1 MSMNAEFLEAQE
13 EKARREA
20 EDEAMGRGT
29 SSTTRKKRKA
39 NTGVAGSAAE
49 ATLQALQVRLPAIS
63 AAVDARLL
71 ALLGLPRQHLW
82 YMSCASLRLSAVL
95 LLLAFLVCRDSIS
108 L

>member
-49 ATLQALQVRLPAIS
+49 ATLQALQVPLPCHLCSCRCS
-63 AAVDARLL
+63 ACTAWSV
-71 ALLGLPRQHLW
+71 
-82 YMSCASLRLSAVL
+82 
-95 LLLAFLVCRDSIS
+95 
-108 L
+108 

>member
-63 AAVDARLL
+63 SAVDAQPALVGLTRQYLSLILRRSRLTT
-71 ALLGLPRQHLW
+71 
-82 YMSCASLRLSAVL
+82 
-95 LLLAFLVCRDSIS
+95 
-108 L
+108 

>member
-49 ATLQALQVRLPAIS
+49 ATLQALQVRSPSISESLCCRSPLWS
-63 AAVDARLL
+63 AAA
-71 ALLGLPRQHLW
+71 APLW
-82 YMSCASLRLSAVL
+82 YCA
-95 LLLAFLVCRDSIS
+95 AFV
-108 L
+108 

>member
-63 AAVDARLL
+63 E
-71 ALLGLPRQHLW
+71 
-82 YMSCASLRLSAVL
+82 SLC
-95 LLLAFLVCRDSIS
+95 CRSPACKAWSGGSIS
-108 L
+108 LILRSFRLST

>member
-49 ATLQALQVRLPAIS
+49 ATLQALQVPLPS
-63 AAVDARLL
+63 H
-71 ALLGLPRQHLW
+71 PF
-82 YMSCASLRLSAVL
+82 SCRCSPACTAWSV
-95 LLLAFLVCRDSIS
+95 
-108 L
+108 